1 MPNLEGGALQRRT
14 AAGRQEAPE
23 ATAASWFVRSI
34 QVQQPSTLVAMPTG
48 TLRFRTA
55 GPSDVDA
62 VVQLV
67 ESAYR
72 GEASRAGWTTEA
84 DLLGGQ
90 RTDPE
95 EVLGLT
101 RDRHARL
108 LLAEQTDELVGCV
121 LVRAEPAAV
130 GAAAPPGG
138 RAAQTGVA
146 PSGVA
151 QIGMFAVRPTLQSR
165 GLGSAL
171 LAEAE
176 RVARAELGAGRAEMT
191 VIEQRLDLL
200 PWYERRGYRR
210 TSATEPFPY
219 GNPRFGLPRRPDLR
233 FLVLAKPLTA

>member
-1 MPNLEGGALQRRT
+1 
-14 AAGRQEAPE
+14 
-23 ATAASWFVRSI
+23 
-34 QVQQPSTLVAMPTG
+34 
-48 TLRFRTA
+48 
-55 GPSDVDA
+55 
-62 VVQLV
+62 
-67 ESAYR
+67 
-72 GEASRAGWTTEA
+72 
-84 DLLGGQ
+84 
-90 RTDPE
+90 
-95 EVLGLT
+95 
-101 RDRHARL
+101 
-108 LLAEQTDELVGCV
+108 
-121 LVRAEPAAV
+121 VRAEPAAV

-176 RVARAELGAGRAEMT
+176 RVARAELAAGHAEMT

-210 TSATEPFPY
+210 TGATEPFPY